1 MMMEE
6 EENRAESAGASCP
19 SMRSDRSKLQP
30 PDFSAEP
37 GQTRL
42 RICGLSEMSCD
53 YLAAA
58 LKSNLSHLRELDLS
72 VNNLRDSE
80 VKQLCGFL
88 ESPGCGLDILSLW
101 SCGLSEMSCDYL
113 AAAMKSNPS
122 HLRQLDL
129 SYNNME
135 DSGVKQLCGFLESP
149 GCGLETLR
157 LDSCGLSE
165 MSCDYLAAALKSN
178 PSHLRELDLS
188 DNNKL
193 QDSGVNQLCGFLER
207 PACGLETLKLRSCGL
222 SEISCDYL
230 AAALKSNPSHLRELD
245 LCDNDKLQD
254 SGVKH
259 LCGFLESP
267 GCGLE
272 TLRLRTCVLSEK
284 SLQYLAAALKSNP
297 SHLRELDLSD
307 NNKVQDS
314 GMKQLCGFLERPA
327 CGLETL
333 KLRTCGLSEMSCD
346 YLAAALKSNPS
357 HLRELDL
364 SDNDKLQDSGV
375 KHLCGFLESP
385 GCGLEILRLWS
396 CGLSETSC
404 DYLAAALK
412 SNPTHLREL
421 DLSENNKMEDSGV
434 KQLCGFLE
442 SPGCGLETLGLLSC
456 GLSKISCDYLAA
468 ALKSNPSHLRM
479 IDLAGNNMQNPDV
492 KQLCDLEESPDY
504 RLETL
509 RWR

>member
-6 EENRAESAGASCP
+6 EEDRAESAGASCP
-19 SMRSDRSKLQP
+19 SVRSDRSKDQQP
-30 PDFSAEP
+30 AFSGEP
-37 GQTRL
+37 GPTRL
-42 RICGLSEMSCD
+42 MECDLSEISCD
-53 YLAAA
+53 
-58 LKSNLSHLRELDLS
+58 S
-72 VNNLRDSE
+72 
-80 VKQLCGFL
+80 
-88 ESPGCGLDILSLW
+88 
-101 SCGLSEMSCDYL
+101 
-113 AAAMKSNPS
+113 
-122 HLRQLDL
+122 
-129 SYNNME
+129 
-135 DSGVKQLCGFLESP
+135 
-149 GCGLETLR
+149 
-157 LDSCGLSE
+157 
-165 MSCDYLAAALKSN
+165 LAAALKSN

-188 DNNKL
+188 VNKL
-193 QDSGVNQLCGFLER
+193 EDSGVKQLCGFLES
-207 PACGLETLKLRSCGL
+207 PECGLKTLSLWSCGL

-245 LCDNDKLQD
+245 LSYNNLQD

-272 TLRLRTCVLSEK
+272 TLRLKDCGFSET
-284 SLQYLAAALKSNP
+284 SCNYLAAALKSNP

-307 NNKVQDS
+307 NDKLEDS
-314 GMKQLCGFLERPA
+314 GVKQLCGFLESPA

-333 KLRTCGLSEMSCD
+333 KLDSCGLSEISCD

-375 KHLCGFLESP
+375 KQLCGFLECP
-385 GCGLEILRLWS
+385 GCGLETLRLRTCVLSEKSCEYLAAALKSNPSHLRELDLSDNNMQDSGMKQLCGFLEGPACGLKTLKLWNCGLSEISCDYLAAALKSNPSYLRELNLSENDKLQDSGVKQLCGILESPACGLETLRLWS

-468 ALKSNPSHLRM
+468 ALKSNPSHLIM
-479 IDLAGNNMQNPDV
+479 MDLAGNNMQNPDV

-509 RWR
+509 RWM

>member
-1 MMMEE
+1 ME
-6 EENRAESAGASCP
+6 C
-19 SMRSDRSKLQP
+19 D
-30 PDFSAEP
+30 
-37 GQTRL
+37 
-42 RICGLSEMSCD
+42 LSEISCD
-53 YLAAA
+53 
-58 LKSNLSHLRELDLS
+58 S
-72 VNNLRDSE
+72 
-80 VKQLCGFL
+80 
-88 ESPGCGLDILSLW
+88 
-101 SCGLSEMSCDYL
+101 
-113 AAAMKSNPS
+113 
-122 HLRQLDL
+122 
-129 SYNNME
+129 
-135 DSGVKQLCGFLESP
+135 
-149 GCGLETLR
+149 
-157 LDSCGLSE
+157 
-165 MSCDYLAAALKSN
+165 LAAALKSN

-188 DNNKL
+188 VNKL
-193 QDSGVNQLCGFLER
+193 EDSGVKQLCGFLES
-207 PACGLETLKLRSCGL
+207 PECGLKTLSLWSCGL

-245 LCDNDKLQD
+245 LSYNNLQD

-272 TLRLRTCVLSEK
+272 TLRL
-284 SLQYLAAALKSNP
+284 
-297 SHLRELDLSD
+297 
-307 NNKVQDS
+307 DS
-314 GMKQLCGFLERPA
+314 
-327 CGLETL
+327 
-333 KLRTCGLSEMSCD
+333 CGLSEISCD

-375 KHLCGFLESP
+375 KQLCGFLECP
-385 GCGLEILRLWS
+385 GCGLETLRLWS

-468 ALKSNPSHLRM
+468 ALKSNPSHLIM
-479 IDLAGNNMQNPDV
+479 MDLAGNNMQNPDV

-509 RWR
+509 RWM